1 MPIFLEE
8 NVRCARSALRED
20 ASHLMTYV
28 ARTDF
33 DTSEVG
39 VRIVTCDEPRAL
51 KHDVNGLHNFLKSV
65 G

>member
-1 MPIFLEE
+1 
-8 NVRCARSALRED
+8 
-20 ASHLMTYV
+20 MTYV
-28 ARTDF
+28 ARMDF
-33 DTSEVG
+33 DASEVG